1 MKMKTKIS
9 VMIDEKIDNYLRL
22 YQSELIRKS
31 KKSVSFSDAVNQVIL
46 EGIHKIDNK
55 LSYEGRI

>member
-1 MKMKTKIS
+1 MKTKIS

>member
-1 MKMKTKIS
+1 MKMKIKIS
-9 VMIDEKIDNYLRL
+9 VMIEEELDNNLRL
-22 YQSELIRKS
+22 YQSDLIRKS